1 LQDLN
6 VGLLDQRL
14 GIEWVR
20 DNIQAFGGDP
30 TRITAFGQSAGAA
43 SLDFYSYAYAAD
55 PIVSGII
62 MESGTVQLIP
72 PIADNAASW
81 FSVASQLKCGN
92 SSSNSTA
99 VTACMQ
105 SQDPMT
111 ILTAASGSSVNWG
124 PTVDNTTIFSD
135 YTARTLAGQF
145 SKTPLLIGNNDDES
159 ALFAVQAELTNVTGV
174 TPTIIAAGN
183 LNRFT
188 CPSGNRA
195 NASVGL
201 GLPTWRYRYF
211 GEFPNTAL
219 TTVPDSGAWH
229 GSEVPVIFDTL
240 PTGTGIPASTSEEV
254 AIGKYI
260 RGAWAAFAKNS
271 TAGLIT
277 YEDGW
282 PAYQPGAET
291 LIRLAYNNLT
301 GTNSVLPATYDA
313 GCKVTFPISA
323 ANSTTSQ
330 VPTSTPT
337 SAASGLVTNAW
348 RLAML
353 AILVCL

>member
-1 LQDLN
+1 
-6 VGLLDQRL
+6 
-14 GIEWVR
+14 
-20 DNIQAFGGDP
+20 
-30 TRITAFGQSAGAA
+30 
-43 SLDFYSYAYAAD
+43 
-55 PIVSGII
+55 
-62 MESGTVQLIP
+62 
-72 PIADNAASW
+72 
-81 FSVASQLKCGN
+81 
-92 SSSNSTA
+92 
-99 VTACMQ
+99 MQ
-105 SQDPMT
+105 SQDAMT
-111 ILTAASGSSVNWG
+111 IIMAASASSGSINWG
-124 PTVDNTTIFSD
+124 PTVDNITIFSD

-159 ALFAVQAELTNVTGV
+159 ALFAVQAELMNVTGV
-174 TPTIIAAGN
+174 SGAIVAAGN

-201 GLPTWRYRYF
+201 SLPTWRYRYF
-211 GEFPNTAL
+211 GEFPNTVL

-240 PTGTGIPASTSEEV
+240 PIGTGIPASTSAEV

-330 VPTSTPT
+330 KPTPTPT
-337 SAASGLVTNAW
+337 SATS
-348 RLAML
+348 RLITSVWMVAIL